1 MNRIK
6 MLREAKG
13 LGLRELAADL
23 ERQGYPLSWM
33 TINKSEKPDS
43 NPSWKTIKIL
53 SKYFNVSADYLM
65 GTDLS
70 NKTIAAHNENG
81 SSLPPELQLAV
92 EKFYR
97 KQQLE
102 HGKDDEDSKE

>member
-13 LGLRELAADL
+13 VGLRELAADL
-23 ERQGYPLSWM
+23 ERQGTPLSWM

-53 SKYFNVSADYLM
+53 CKYFNVSADYLM
-65 GTDLS
+65 GTDL
-70 NKTIAAHNENG
+70 TIAAHNEDG
-81 SSLPPELQLAV
+81 KELPPELRLAV

-97 KQQLE
+97 EQRLK
-102 HGKDDEDSKE
+102 HGKDDGSSEE

>member
-23 ERQGYPLSWM
+23 ESHGTPLSWM
-33 TINKSEKPDS
+33 TINKCERADS
-43 NPSWKTIKIL
+43 NPSWKSIRIL
-53 SKYFNVSADYLM
+53 SDYFGVSADYLM
-65 GTDLS
+65 GTDM
-70 NKTIAAHNENG
+70 TVAAHNEKG
-81 SSLPPELQLAV
+81 TSLPPELQLAV

-97 KQQLE
+97 EQKLKYE
-102 HGKDDEDSKE
+102 ENDGTGKE